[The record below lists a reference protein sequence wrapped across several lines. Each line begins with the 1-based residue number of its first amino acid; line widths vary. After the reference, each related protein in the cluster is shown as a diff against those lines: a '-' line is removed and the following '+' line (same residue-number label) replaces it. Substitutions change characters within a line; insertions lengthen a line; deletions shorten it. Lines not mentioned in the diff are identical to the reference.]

1 MKLPTTGRC
10 NARFLA
16 MSVLPASV
24 FVIGGLLG
32 MWAFGIRI
40 NMTRSLPLG
49 LYMVTSDAAANLVAF
64 CPVVGT
70 MDESASR
77 GYRGRSYGLG
87 CPDGAPPLL
96 KPVVA
101 TPGQAV
107 AVTAKGI
114 AVEQRLLANTAPLP
128 FDAKHRPLRAW
139 PAGNYLVEPGT
150 LWVASTFHPGS
161 YDSRYLGPIRQ
172 DQVLYRLRP
181 LWLFE

>member
-1 MKLPTTGRC
+1 MKPLKYGP
-10 NARFLA
+10 ARVRLLA
-16 MSVLPASV
+16 MGVLPAGV
-24 FVIGGLLG
+24 FVMGALLG
-32 MWAFGIRI
+32 MWASGIRI

-49 LYMVTSDAAANLVAF
+49 LYLMTEDPKASLVAF
-64 CPVVGT
+64 CPALGA

-77 GYRGRSYGLG
+77 GYRGRSYGLD

-101 TPGQAV
+101 TPGQNV
-107 AVTAKGI
+107 AITEKGI
-114 AVEQRLLANTAPLP
+114 AVERKLLANTAPLP

-139 PAGNYLVEPGT
+139 PAGDYVVEPGT
-150 LWVASTFHPGS
+150 LWVASTFHPGG
-161 YDSRYLGPIRQ
+161 YDSRYLGPIRL